1 MRQRMRSLALLFL
14 ALSFLH
20 FAAADS
26 AAAGTLFTEY
36 SVRVRG
42 FPVGQADLRAEFTD
56 GRYSISLSGKLTGL
70 ARLFSDAKTSAKVVG
85 EVGEDRLVPTKYSH
99 RWTENEDSETIDM
112 HFSGRRLDDIAL
124 QPVEKHPERYAP
136 ITDADKVDVSDMVSA
151 SVWLASA
158 GVTRDICS
166 RKLPLTDGRRRF
178 DIALKFSRFE
188 DFVTA
193 DRSFRRRAVV
203 CSFRYEKV
211 AGHRIDGKGK
221 ETITGGDGMEVW
233 MTPTGTGFATPARIQ
248 VNTRIGRIVFVAT
261 KIQAQ

>member
-1 MRQRMRSLALLFL
+1 MRQQMRSVALLFF
-14 ALSFLH
+14 ALPFLLP
-20 FAAADS
+20 AAADR
-26 AAAGTLFTEY
+26 ADAGTIQIEY

-42 FPVGQADLRAEFTD
+42 LPVGKADLDAEFAD
-56 GRYSISLSGKLTGL
+56 GRYTMKLAGKLTGL
-70 ARLFSDAKTSAKVVG
+70 ARLFSDARTTATVVG
-85 EVGEDRLVPTKYSH
+85 EVDEDRLAPTKYRH
-99 RWTENEDSETIDM
+99 RWTEGDDSETIDM
-112 HFSGRRLDDIAL
+112 RFSGRGLADTVL
-124 QPVEKHPERYAP
+124 KPVEKHPERYAP

-151 SVWLASA
+151 SVWLASS

-188 DFVTA
+188 DFATA
-193 DRSFRRRAVV
+193 DRSFQRRAVV

-233 MTPTGTGFATPARIQ
+233 MTPTGTGFATPVRIQ